1 MFSNNCIEFCEY
13 CSNFIFNPAI
23 NEREQAIQWLADSS
37 RVLEVKIRESI
48 ELMKEISTS
57 LANSLRKAN
66 NDVLKTSRQ
75 LLSYMDIKATID
87 FKLMEESAYE
97 QKSTGYTRGKPQ
109 EWTDEQLK
117 ELTLEVKYKKE

>member
-1 MFSNNCIEFCEY
+1 MFPNNCIEFCEY

-87 FKLMEESAYE
+87 AKLMEESAYG
-97 QKSTGYTRGKPQ
+97 QKKHR
-109 EWTDEQLK
+109 
-117 ELTLEVKYKKE
+117 